1 MNSVID
7 SWREQVLT
15 FDRDMATLREKRDQD
30 GHGQSRPSGFGYA
43 NRPMDPHRTDD
54 AALNSLF
61 AVLGSGKDVLDVGGG
76 AGRFALPLA
85 TRAERVTVV
94 DPSADSV
101 DLLKER
107 AADAGITN
115 VTPINEPWEDANAPA
130 ADMVLCS
137 LVLHHV
143 AEVGP
148 FVTKLHAHAKDRVAV
163 LEMVETPGVVNS
175 PFFERVYGKALPSL
189 PGLARVLEL
198 LWSMDIYPDVEMIA
212 PEPAVVGPDLDTA
225 LEQLRHRLS
234 VREGT
239 DEDDRL
245 RAAADEL
252 LEETPDGITVQGV
265 APLRQAIITWSPT
278 RQV

>member
-7 SWREQVLT
+7 SWREQVLA
-15 FDRDMATLREKRDQD
+15 FDRDMAALREKGDQH
-30 GHGQSRPSGFGYA
+30 GHGQGRSAGFGYA
-43 NRPMDPHRTDD
+43 NRPMDPHRSDD
-54 AALNSLF
+54 PALNSLL

-115 VTPINEPWEDANAPA
+115 VTAINESWEDADAPE

-137 LVLHHV
+137 LVLHHL
-143 AEVGP
+143 AEPAP
-148 FVTKLHAHAKDRVAV
+148 FVAKLQQHARDRVAV
-163 LEMVETPGVVNS
+163 LEMVRTPGVVNH
-175 PFFERVYGKALPSL
+175 PFFERVYGKTPPSL
-189 PGLARVLEL
+189 PGLARLLNL
-198 LWSMDIYPDVEMIA
+198 LWAMDIYPDVEMIT

-234 VREGT
+234 VREGAP
-239 DEDDRL
+239 EDDRL

-252 LEETPDGITVQGV
+252 LEETPDGITVRG
-265 APLRQAIITWSPT
+265 APPLRQAIITWRPA
-278 RQV
+278 RLD

>member
-7 SWREQVLT
+7 SWREQVLA
-15 FDRDMATLREKRDQD
+15 FDRDMAALREKGNQ
-30 GHGQSRPSGFGYA
+30 HGQSRPGGFGYA

-76 AGRFALPLA
+76 AGRFSLPLA

-107 AADAGITN
+107 ADEAGITN
-115 VTPINEPWEDANAPA
+115 VTALNEPWEDADAPE

-143 AEVGP
+143 AEPAP
-148 FVTKLHAHAKDRVAV
+148 FVARLQEHARDRVAV
-163 LEMVETPGVVNS
+163 LEMVQTPGVVNH
-175 PFFERVYGKALPSL
+175 PFFERVHGVAPTAL
-189 PGLARVLEL
+189 PGLARLMEL
-198 LWSMDIYPDVEMIA
+198 LWAMDIYPDVEMIA

-234 VREGT
+234 VQEGT
-239 DEDDRL
+239 PEDDRL

-252 LEETPDGITVQGV
+252 LEETPDGITVRGV

-278 RQV
+278 A

>member
-1 MNSVID
+1 MNPVND
-7 SWREQVLT
+7 SWREQVLA
-15 FDRDMATLREKRDQD
+15 FDRDMAALRERGNRD
-30 GHGQSRPSGFGYA
+30 GQGQGRPGGFGYA
-43 NRPMDPHRTDD
+43 NRPMDPRRTDD
-54 AALNSLF
+54 PALNCLF
-61 AVLGSGKDVLDVGGG
+61 AALGSGKDVLDVGGG

-101 DLLKER
+101 ELLKER
-107 AADAGITN
+107 AAEAGIAN
-115 VTPINEPWEDANAPA
+115 VAAINEPWEDANAPA

-143 AEVGP
+143 AEPAP
-148 FVTKLHAHAKDRVAV
+148 FVARLQEHARDRVAV
-163 LEMVETPGVVNS
+163 LEMVQTPGVVNT

-189 PGLARVLEL
+189 PGLSRLMEL

-234 VREGT
+234 VREDT
-239 DEDDRL
+239 DEDERL

-252 LEETPDGITVQGV
+252 LEETPGGITVRGV
-265 APLRQAIITWSPT
+265 EPLRQAVVTWRPAS
-278 RQV
+278 RR